1 MYIAIN
7 GLKPKN
13 FFSKLR
19 FWFLAIPSFRAAQK
33 AEGNIFCETKA
44 FNGYQHTLTA
54 WKDRKLMVK
63 YLNGAEHSK
72 AMRNFRAIATGSTYG
87 YESEHIP
94 NWDEA
99 LDLWN
104 KNFKE
109 Y

>member
-1 MYIAIN
+1 M
-7 GLKPKN
+7 
-13 FFSKLR
+13 
-19 FWFLAIPSFRAAQK
+19 AAQK
-33 AEGNIFCETKA
+33 AEGNIFCETKPS
-44 FNGYQHTLTA
+44 NGYQHTLTA
-54 WKDRKLMVK
+54 WKNRELMVK

-87 YESEHIP
+87 YESDQIP